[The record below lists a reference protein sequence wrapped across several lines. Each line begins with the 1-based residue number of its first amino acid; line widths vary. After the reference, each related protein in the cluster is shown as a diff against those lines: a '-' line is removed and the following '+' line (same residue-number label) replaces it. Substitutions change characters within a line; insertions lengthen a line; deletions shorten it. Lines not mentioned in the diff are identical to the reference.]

1 MGKAKDETNDPRPK
15 IKAYFKARK
24 GHVAKASTDL
34 QYLVRQQ
41 CSLAGIGTSDEEMAV
56 MAGGL
61 ATYRLADYALPP
73 LKRDKDGNPTA

>member
-1 MGKAKDETNDPRPK
+1 MGKSKDETNDPRPK
-15 IKAYFKARK
+15 IKAYFKTRK
-24 GHVAKASTDL
+24 GHLAKASTEL

-61 ATYRLADYALPP
+61 ATYRLADYAPP
-73 LKRDKDGNPTA
+73 PVKRDKDGNPTA